1 MEVKATDTA
10 FTRAFSLLVCS
21 PMWTVSLEGGLLPVG
36 PVAAELGPQKALIII
51 GTVPVAA
58 IRPYGQTPAPESE
71 DTVTL

>member
-1 MEVKATDTA
+1 
-10 FTRAFSLLVCS
+10 
-21 PMWTVSLEGGLLPVG
+21 MWTVSLEGGLLPVG
-36 PVAAELGPQKALIII
+36 PVAAELGPQKAPIII